1 MSENLNKL
9 FTPVRVVEEISAD
22 KVLDVYDTG
31 KVFMLTSSGA
41 LAITLPAAGA
51 DDITGCCF
59 TFICRTAPVAAMMG
73 GGDYQIKNTADKIIG
88 TVQSSTGGDASD
100 DLDGDHINFVGGTAI
115 EGDRIEIF
123 CDGTNYYAFGF
134 CNADGGITI
143 TEDD

>member
-41 LAITLPAAGA
+41 LTITLPAAGA

-59 TFICRTAPVAAMMG
+59 TFICRTAPVNPMMG
-73 GGDYQIKNTADKIIG
+73 GGNYQIKNTVNKIIG
-88 TVQSSTGGDASD
+88 TVQSSNGGNASD
-100 DLDGDHINFVGGTAI
+100 GQAQDHINFVGGAAA
-115 EGDRIEIF
+115 EGDRIEVF

-143 TEDD
+143 TED

>member
-31 KVFMLTSSGA
+31 KVFMLTKATA
-41 LAITLPAAGA
+41 LTITLPAAGA

-59 TFICRTAPVAAMMG
+59 TFICRTAPVSPMMG
-73 GGDYQIKNTADKIIG
+73 GGNYQIKNTVNKIIG
-88 TVQSSTGGDASD
+88 TVQSSTGGNASD
-100 DLDGDHINFVGGTAI
+100 GQAQDHINFVGGSAA
-115 EGDRIEIF
+115 EGDRIEVF

-143 TEDD
+143 TTD